1 MPRQINQNRRE
12 FHDFQF
18 VLQRARLENRA
29 DDSIPKFPSLVSKHD
44 HYWRLM
50 VLEVYYNKLSVF
62 SEFLFVYYI
71 IIFMFALFFFFFF
84 FFSMFS
90 RFEDSRGKEGQQQV
104 IRAVLQEKDSL
115 RILLAR
121 DEWFC
126 PDMPVQ
132 VGDILHYIGDF
143 GPGW

>member
-1 MPRQINQNRRE
+1 
-12 FHDFQF
+12 
-18 VLQRARLENRA
+18 
-29 DDSIPKFPSLVSKHD
+29 
-44 HYWRLM
+44 
-50 VLEVYYNKLSVF
+50 
-62 SEFLFVYYI
+62 
-71 IIFMFALFFFFFF
+71 
-84 FFSMFS
+84 MFS

-143 GPGW
+143 GPGWWKKKKKKRETYLLEWEFLDGVGIVDRVQNFLVVNPDRLVRVTSIGDAVSCLRRSVLSEKLKVQISFISLLR